1 MCIAFWR
8 QRFVGFDKKSL
19 NKARRSMIVLA
30 LENTHRSL
38 TLYPICEHPVRR
50 SRFSLQ
56 QHCISRQSKR
66 QVAGKEGDTAKC
78 RDAKGVVGVA
88 QENFSVMCP
97 PGAVWGLILFPQV
110 YSRLILEPFFYCFH
124 VNARKRS
131 FGHLYISLQ
140 LAVLQQWNG
149 DSSRLTVALL
159 RCVLTCY

>member
-1 MCIAFWR
+1 
-8 QRFVGFDKKSL
+8 
-19 NKARRSMIVLA
+19 MIVLA
-30 LENTHRSL
+30 LESTPRSL
-38 TLYPICEHPVRR
+38 TSYPICEHPVRR
-50 SRFSLQ
+50 SRFFLQ

-78 RDAKGVVGVA
+78 RDAKGVVGVV

-131 FGHLYISLQ
+131 FGHLYISPSAACSVTTMKWGFIEINSRPPVMCFNL
-140 LAVLQQWNG
+140 LLIAANG
-149 DSSRLTVALL
+149 KRNRRLNLNKP
-159 RCVLTCY
+159 